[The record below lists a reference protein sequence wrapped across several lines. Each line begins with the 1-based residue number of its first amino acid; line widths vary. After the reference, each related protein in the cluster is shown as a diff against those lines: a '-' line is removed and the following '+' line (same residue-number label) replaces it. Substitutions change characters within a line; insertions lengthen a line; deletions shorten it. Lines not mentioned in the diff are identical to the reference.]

1 MNHHRRADES
11 GASAVEYALIMT
23 LIAMAVVLSVAFF
36 GTTTAGLFDPCK
48 PCDAVVDAG
57 SKATC

>member
-36 GTTTAGLFDPCK
+36 GTTTAGLFDK
-48 PCDAVVDAG
+48 PCNAVADAG
-57 SKATC
+57 SSC